1 MNDTLATPVWIQDP
15 DDFYK
20 AVEHCA
26 DTPWV
31 LDTETDGL
39 RVRQPGEDK
48 AWYIGLMPVGL
59 KTCFIFTRSMFERVR
74 AAVED
79 LDLVGHNIRF
89 DMHAL
94 NLVPRRAPVD
104 TMVAGYFGHTTR
116 RLSLDHFARTYGWSK
131 IKTPDKIKQGRIL
144 EMDPHAVAVYLADD
158 CLVTS
163 FLYQKMMQL
172 PHGGSIKK
180 AEPDYEVEVAV
191 HAMEA
196 RGVKLIESRLR
207 ALGSK
212 IHGLAND
219 SLVDL
224 RSQGMTGDP
233 NSPKQVATWL
243 MSEGRRLPLT
253 EKGNPSTAKMVLQR
267 MADNGDSL
275 ALILLEYRGLSKL
288 ISAFIDPLPRLA
300 VAGMLYPQVK
310 TTRTKTGRFSYAE
323 PNLQQI
329 PKRSGSLAK
338 SFRQCFTSSSGH
350 VSGADY
356 SQVELRVA
364 AALSGEPVLL
374 DAFRD
379 LQDPHAEVAAKMLGK
394 RVEAVTPE
402 ERFSA
407 KAVNFGILNGMGA
420 KRLSHELKSSYD
432 EAARFLS
439 DYRRGLPRLTE
450 WMESIWRQAEV
461 DAVVRTLAG
470 RTRVFSPDESTRS
483 AISVVV
489 QGTAAE
495 LMRRALV
502 AVENA
507 ELQPILVVHDES
519 GCDGVDNGEEVARI
533 MRDAANEAF
542 PELATVDF
550 VANPGQGETWADV

>member
-1 MNDTLATPVWIQDP
+1 MSDTLATPVWIQDP

-20 AVEHCA
+20 AVEHCV
-26 DTPWV
+26 DSPWV

-59 KTCFIFTRSMFERVR
+59 KTCFILTRSMFERVR
-74 AAVED
+74 SAVEG
-79 LDLVGHNIRF
+79 LQLVGHNIRF

-94 NLVPRRAPVD
+94 DLSPKHTPID

-144 EMDPHAVAVYLADD
+144 EMDPHEVALYLADD

-163 FLYQKMMQL
+163 FLYQKMMEL
-172 PHGGSIKK
+172 PFGGSIKK

-207 ALGSK
+207 TLGAK
-212 IHGLAND
+212 IQGLAND

-224 RSQGMTGDP
+224 RAKGMTGDP
-233 NSPKQVATWL
+233 NSPKQVGAWL

-267 MADNGDSL
+267 MSDNGDSL
-275 ALILLEYRGLSKL
+275 ALLLLEYRGLSKL
-288 ISAFIDPLPRLA
+288 ISAFIEPLPRLA
-300 VAGMLYPQVK
+300 VDGMLYPQVN
-310 TTRTKTGRFSYAE
+310 TTRTKTGRFSYSE

-374 DAFRD
+374 DAFID
-379 LQDPHAEVAAKMLGK
+379 LQDPHTQVAAKMLGK
-394 RVEAVTPE
+394 SVGSVTPE
-402 ERFSA
+402 ERFGA

-432 EAARFLS
+432 EAAKFLD
-439 DYRRGLPRLTE
+439 DYRRGLPHLTE
-450 WMESIWRQAEV
+450 WMEGIWRMAEV
-461 DAVVRTLAG
+461 DDVVRTLAG
-470 RTRVFSPDESTRS
+470 RTRVFGPDESTRS
-483 AISVVV
+483 AISVIV

-495 LMRRALV
+495 LMRHALV
-502 AVENA
+502 AVER
-507 ELQPILVVHDES
+507 EGLQPILVVHDEIV
-519 GCDGVDNGEEVARI
+519 CDGFDKGYEVATI
-533 MRDAANEAF
+533 MRDAANEAY

-550 VANPGQGETWADV
+550 AADPGQGETWADI